1 MLEELAK
8 ENKKWRGIAYAICK
22 DYDTANDLV
31 QDMYIKLMDMDV
43 DKYRGFT
50 NAQQCQ
56 YVKNSMYFMYIDDKR
71 KIKDSRLEGSFN
83 VADTTN
89 NFEPDDQQQAYLDE
103 YNNLDWY
110 VKELFLESLDKSYR
124 QINKEFNIN
133 YGFTYRKVKEAK
145 ETILNTKTR

>member
-8 ENKKWRGIAYAICK
+8 ENKKWHSIAFTICK
-22 DYDTANDLV
+22 CYDTANDLV
-31 QDMYIKLMDMDV
+31 QDMYIKLKDMDV
-43 DKYRGFT
+43 DKYRSYT

-56 YVKNSMYFMYIDDKR
+56 YVKNSMRFMFIDATRKR
-71 KIKDSRLEGSFN
+71 KDVRIEELMY

-89 NFEPDDQQQAYLDE
+89 NFEPDDQQQAYLDQ
-103 YNNLDWY
+103 YNKLDWY

-145 ETILNTKTR
+145 ETILNAKR